1 MIAVARDEA
10 AARAREAREAREA
23 LAAEP
28 PLALVP
34 PADALAPAPAPARAP
49 AVSRRLARNLAWNL
63 AAEAAARG
71 ASLWLSF
78 GLARVLA
85 VEGFGRFAFAIAT
98 VQYAWLAGDAV
109 ANGGYS
115 AREVARLRGLGD
127 ARGPALAGLF
137 LRARVLAALALA
149 PLAALAFATWPMPGE
164 SRRAL
169 LGALPFFLAFAANA
183 DWALRGREDFRGVAI
198 ANALGAVA
206 LVGGTAL
213 LLPRWPHAEVG
224 TAVWALSFAVTA
236 AVTFVL
242 LRRAGALAA
251 PVAGLSWRAHARRS
265 LVYAAGSMTGI
276 GLAQLPL
283 VLTGALATPHEAGL
297 FSAAFRLVLV
307 VLGGFSVVWWPLLP
321 VLASTPA
328 RSPEFRRA
336 VRSAGALVLL
346 LSLPAAAALVA
357 LPEAVMRVA
366 FGAPYA
372 GGAAALRVA
381 ACALPLTACA
391 TLLEQVCLGLGLERV
406 RAVVFGIGLLVMVAA
421 ATVLVPRMGAVGAAA
436 ALVAGYAVAAALF
449 VAALRHTLPW
459 RELFVPTPGEDA

>member
-1 MIAVARDEA
+1 MIALARDEA
-10 AARAREAREAREA
+10 RDPAVADADATAAAP
-23 LAAEP
+23 AATP
-28 PLALVP
+28 RL
-34 PADALAPAPAPARAP
+34 ALAPPAPGRAP
-49 AVSRRLARNLAWNL
+49 AVSHRLARNLAWNL
-63 AAEAAARG
+63 VAEAAARG

-98 VQYAWLAGDAV
+98 VQYVWLIGDVV

-127 ARGPALAGLF
+127 PRGPALAGLF
-137 LRARVLAALALA
+137 LRARLLAALALT
-149 PLAALAFATWPMPGE
+149 PLAALAFVAWPMAGE

-169 LGALPFFLAFAANA
+169 LGALPFFVAFAANA
-183 DWALRGREDFRGVAI
+183 DWALRGREDFRGVAL

-224 TAVWALSFAVTA
+224 TAVWALAFVVPA
-236 AVTFVL
+236 AVSFTL
-242 LRRAGALAA
+242 LRRSGALAR

-265 LVYAAGSMTGI
+265 FVYAAGSMTGI

-283 VLTGALATPHEAGL
+283 VLSGALATPHEAGL

-336 VRSAGALVLL
+336 VRSAGTLVVLL
-346 LSLPAAAALVA
+346 SVPAAAVLFA
-357 LPEAVMRVA
+357 LPEGVMRVA
-366 FGAPYA
+366 FGAPYV

-406 RAVVFGIGLLVMVAA
+406 RAVVFGAGLLVMVTVAA
-421 ATVLVPRMGAVGAAA
+421 VLVPRLGAVGAAT
-436 ALVAGYAVAAALF
+436 ALVSGYAVSAALF
-449 VAALRHTLPW
+449 VFVLRKTLSW
-459 RELFVPTPGEDA
+459 RDWFARNPSEVA